1 MANSEYYNTR
11 GEQAK
16 QFQRYLN
23 SQGAGLAVDGIWGK
37 KTEAAYQAN
46 KESFDAWRAG
56 NSDTSSNYGQSGDSV
71 KQMQQQLNSQ
81 GAGLAVDG
89 IWGPKT
95 EAAYQAS
102 QGGSSGAGSGS
113 SDPGGS
119 GSTTTAGI
127 SSSDL
132 EDLLGQYQTPSYTPK
147 TEQQLRDEAK
157 AQYASQYNAQKLA
170 AEQKNAAYQQSINAQ
185 IEALGQQL
193 AENQAE
199 TARQY
204 QLNGAQLQ
212 RMLTARGMG
221 RSTYAG
227 DVAQNNLNALAGALS
242 KLLTSYNTSANA
254 LRSQGA
260 LYAQQT
266 ADQLAQ
272 LLSDNAT
279 NVQNAYNQLK
289 DADLE
294 RQQAAQSAYNQLVGN
309 LQQMLSDRN
318 LTQQQL
324 AESIRQF
331 NEQQKLAYAQLKG

>member
-11 GEQAK
+11 GEEAK

-23 SQGAGLAVDGIWGK
+23 SQGAGLTVDGIWGK

-46 KESFDAWRAG
+46 KDAFDAWRAG
-56 NSDTSSNYGQSGDSV
+56 NSETSSNYGQSGDSV

-81 GAGLAVDG
+81 GAGFAVDG

-102 QGGSSGAGSGS
+102 KGSSGSSSSSGSSGSGS
-113 SDPGGS
+113 SGS
-119 GSTTTAGI
+119 GSTTAGI
-127 SSSDL
+127 SSGDL
-132 EDLLGQYQTPSYTPK
+132 EALLSQYQTPTYTPK
-147 TEQQLRDEAK
+147 TDQQLRDEAQ

-199 TARQY
+199 TTQQY
-204 QLNGAQLQ
+204 QLNGNQLQ

-221 RSTYAG
+221 RSSYAG
-227 DVAQNNLNALAGALS
+227 DVAQNNLNAQATALT
-242 KLLTSYNTSANA
+242 KLLTNYNTSANT

-272 LLSDNAT
+272 LLTDNAT

-294 RQQAAQSAYNQLVGN
+294 RQQAAQNAYNQLVSN
-309 LQQMLSDRN
+309 LQTLLSDRN

-331 NEQQKLAYAQLKG
+331 NEQQKLAYAQL